1 MRRRNSK
8 ISLIVAFAFF
18 AFASIFWIIFYGKY
32 MITGTHKNID
42 QLLSDGELH
51 TSNEYIAAQVYAVVD
66 CYAETTH
73 RRRYLPTRH
82 DYHYILWLN
91 NGSFI
96 SLSVSGKSRKA
107 ELDRLCDETWSYV
120 NKESTVLTTNPI
132 LLEGKLTS
140 LTPKIESYYQS
151 YLEMYGIT
159 ESGNPIYYM
168 ELDCTKTRGTL
179 WLYQISFLIMTAVTG
194 FLAFTKY
201 AYLLGKN
208 TNTSDTSG
216 MSRREKNFM
225 TLNSYKA
232 NESFDTGNSY
242 TNDNYSSNNNSVYGG
257 SVYSGSTY
265 SADNSESYTGREEY
279 YTGSDTQ
286 SNTPVE
292 DSFAAN
298 NPGNNI
304 FREYY
309 NNNPESN
316 NSKKENTDSD
326 KITPTRS
333 IIKDVWGDDDKM

>member
-1 MRRRNSK
+1 
-8 ISLIVAFAFF
+8 
-18 AFASIFWIIFYGKY
+18 
-32 MITGTHKNID
+32 
-42 QLLSDGELH
+42 
-51 TSNEYIAAQVYAVVD
+51 
-66 CYAETTH
+66 
-73 RRRYLPTRH
+73 
-82 DYHYILWLN
+82 
-91 NGSFI
+91 
-96 SLSVSGKSRKA
+96 
-107 ELDRLCDETWSYV
+107 
-120 NKESTVLTTNPI
+120 
-132 LLEGKLTS
+132 
-140 LTPKIESYYQS
+140 
-151 YLEMYGIT
+151 
-159 ESGNPIYYM
+159 
-168 ELDCTKTRGTL
+168 
-179 WLYQISFLIMTAVTG
+179 MTAVTG

-265 SADNSESYTGREEY
+265 SADNTYSSGSDYSSYGDYSSGGDYSSNDSYSAGEYGSYTGREEY

-333 IIKDVWGDDDKM
+333 IIKDVWGDNDKK